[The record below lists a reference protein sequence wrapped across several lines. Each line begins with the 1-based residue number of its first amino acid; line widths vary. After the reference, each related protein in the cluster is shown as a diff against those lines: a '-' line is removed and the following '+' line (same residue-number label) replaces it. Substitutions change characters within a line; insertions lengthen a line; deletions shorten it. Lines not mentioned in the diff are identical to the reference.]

1 MYLLVLLY
9 LSFFTSCTKEENSAD
24 NDFFLTSASI
34 EAEKEIG
41 SFDDLVF
48 MFVTLLYVFG

>member
-1 MYLLVLLY
+1 LY
-9 LSFFTSCTKEENSAD
+9 FSFFSSYANEENNTD
-24 NDFFLTSASI
+24 NDFFLASATV

-41 SFDDLVF
+41 SFDDLIL